1 MRKWYIGCL
10 IGCGLFF
17 LFLLF
22 VPVRMDVRVVSD
34 RLYDGQSL
42 DSADVKAVCKSAFGV
57 PYSLSDVTVETK
69 TDSLYQ
75 VSSGWWSSLIRVN
88 QIPAKY
94 LQAEYIGQHYQYD
107 TVEWSD
113 ADFSIQVVYQDDT
126 VQEVPFSDC
135 EVTGLSSVLKE
146 DLSVKLSYGD
156 LSSTVT
162 VRPIKVSKFVPVVDG
177 GLTAGSTFDLT
188 KVSVSV
194 VFADGTSKEL
204 TDLSSSFEG
213 TVYPGSDVVVVSE
226 QYGEISIP
234 VDTSTVH
241 QYSVGY
247 TGKLYEGDVV
257 TADLLDLSVTYTD
270 GTVVSITDAVCEDV
284 RVFEQQSVSV
294 TSEQFGKLNCTVTP
308 VPVQK
313 ILCQASLNGQNQL
326 QVSGLTFVYADG
338 TERALD
344 MKDVAFVTDL
354 SQPLRDG
361 GNEIV
366 FTWFGHQYSFVETV
380 V

>member
-1 MRKWYIGCL
+1 M
-10 IGCGLFF
+10 
-17 LFLLF
+17 
-22 VPVRMDVRVVSD
+22 
-34 RLYDGQSL
+34 
-42 DSADVKAVCKSAFGV
+42 
-57 PYSLSDVTVETK
+57 
-69 TDSLYQ
+69 
-75 VSSGWWSSLIRVN
+75 
-88 QIPAKY
+88 
-94 LQAEYIGQHYQYD
+94 
-107 TVEWSD
+107 
-113 ADFSIQVVYQDDT
+113 
-126 VQEVPFSDC
+126 
-135 EVTGLSSVLKE
+135 
-146 DLSVKLSYGD
+146 
-156 LSSTVT
+156 
-162 VRPIKVSKFVPVVDG
+162 
-177 GLTAGSTFDLT
+177 
-188 KVSVSV
+188 
-194 VFADGTSKEL
+194 
-204 TDLSSSFEG
+204 
-213 TVYPGSDVVVVSE
+213 VVVSE

-257 TADLLDLSVTYTD
+257 TAELLDLSVTYTD

-326 QVSGLTFVYADG
+326 QVSGLAFVYADG

-354 SQPLRDG
+354 SQPLQDG